1 MIRRPPRYTRT
12 DTRLPYTTLFRSDI
26 NPGRGGRIT
35 FQMSQFPDFDRSGL
49 AIDVVAD
56 GEFLPRPH
64 AGQDRSHIGF
74 VLAGQG
80 LEQAPPLEK
89 LKPVQLEAHI
99 LGESIVVRKTPQ
111 FGVVS

>member
-1 MIRRPPRYTRT
+1 
-12 DTRLPYTTLFRSDI
+12 
-26 NPGRGGRIT
+26 
-35 FQMSQFPDFDRSGL
+35 MSQFPDFDRSGL

-111 FGVVS
+111 RSEEHTSELQSLMRTSYAVFCLITKTNININ